1 MKELIVENIP
11 WRRDYV
17 KEMMKFQ
24 TTGRMPTK
32 KPHFIKLM
40 APANLDESRQRQY
53 VMQYLNMHYGEYPT
67 NFTIRKF

>member
-1 MKELIVENIP
+1 MKELIIEDIT

-24 TTGRMPTK
+24 ITGRMPTK

-53 VMQYLNMHYGEYPT
+53 VMQYLNMHYGECPT